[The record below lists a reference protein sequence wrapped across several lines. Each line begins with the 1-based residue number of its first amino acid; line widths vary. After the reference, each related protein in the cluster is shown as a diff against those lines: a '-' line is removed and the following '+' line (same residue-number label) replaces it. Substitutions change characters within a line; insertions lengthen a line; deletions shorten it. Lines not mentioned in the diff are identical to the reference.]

1 MENNKG
7 MSTIVVTIIMI
18 VLVLVATGIVW
29 SVISRIIEDSS
40 SEVSLGNK
48 CIITNVV
55 ATKMICD
62 EEICNVTLNRKAG
75 GEDIGGI
82 KLIFSNSESGNTG
95 TTVEDV
101 SGNIPELGTKIA
113 GDKSHGLIN
122 ELPDTVE
129 VAVYFLSESGTE
141 QICSQTKEFK
151 F

>member
-1 MENNKG
+1 MKNKRG

-48 CIITNVV
+48 CIVTNVV
-55 ATKMICD
+55 ATKMICEGETCD
-62 EEICNVTLNRKAG
+62 VTLNRKAG
-75 GEDIGGI
+75 GENIGGV
-82 KLIFSNSESGNTG
+82 KLIFSNNTGNTG

-101 SGNIPELGTKIA
+101 SGDIPELGTKIA
-113 GDKSHGLIN
+113 GDKAHGLTN
-122 ELPDTVE
+122 ELPNTVE